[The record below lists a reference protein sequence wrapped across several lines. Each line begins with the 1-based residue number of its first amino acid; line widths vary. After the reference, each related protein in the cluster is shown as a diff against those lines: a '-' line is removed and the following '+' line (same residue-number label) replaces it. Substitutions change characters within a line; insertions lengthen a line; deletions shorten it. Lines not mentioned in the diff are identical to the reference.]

1 MRGLGVKLNPQVEPE
16 ALVGLQAQ
24 CVPQMPAAEP
34 KHNLGFAVREQDL
47 PQGLHALAVL
57 LVELSEYIYL
67 ILTGSTQIFKLLL
80 FKDTG
85 MAADRRPGHMQ
96 WLDQSRARLIAAL
109 QRPQPCSPGLT
120 RLLTA
125 PSRHEG
131 WGLTPCFT

>member
-96 WLDQSRARLIAAL
+96 WFEQSQADRCSPKAAAL
-109 QRPQPCSPGLT
+109 LPRPYPAADCTLP
-120 RLLTA
+120 
-125 PSRHEG
+125 P
-131 WGLTPCFT
+131 

>member
-1 MRGLGVKLNPQVEPE
+1 MKLNPQVEPE

-57 LVELSEYIYL
+57 LMELSEYIYL
-67 ILTGSTQIFKLLL
+67 MLAGSTQIFKQPPLLL

-85 MAADRRPGHMQ
+85 MAADRRRGHMQ
-96 WLDQSRARLIAAL
+96 WFEQSQADR
-109 QRPQPCSPGLT
+109 CSPKASA
-120 RLLTA
+120 LLPRPYPAADCTLS
-125 PSRHEG
+125 P
-131 WGLTPCFT
+131 

>member
-16 ALVGLQAQ
+16 ALVVLQAQ

-67 ILTGSTQIFKLLL
+67 MLTGSTQIFKQPPLLL

-85 MAADRRPGHMQ
+85 MAANRWPGHM
-96 WLDQSRARLIAAL
+96 LEQSQADRCSPKAAAL
-109 QRPQPCSPGLT
+109 LPGPYPAADCT
-120 RLLTA
+120 LL
-125 PSRHEG
+125 P
-131 WGLTPCFT
+131 